1 MNMQQHVKIIRTPRA
16 HGVGELRMAERLL
29 SLRMGAFLFHAGAAV
44 PLLLIAPFCP
54 VRIKRK
60 KASWR
65 NKQDYVGSPNGN
77 QTPTNRAGGEL
88 LRLQPGGLC
97 RTEEQRPPWR
107 RNYRSSKDCW
117 NVALHWRKNERQRE
131 AGAEERREEVKEDC
145 ERGIRKAWGRKRA
158 RQKGKITL
166 LPGLMNMGNG

>member
-29 SLRMGAFLFHAGAAV
+29 LLRMGAFLFHAGAAV
-44 PLLLIAPFCP
+44 PLLFISPFCP
-54 VRIKRK
+54 VRIKK
-60 KASWR
+60 KDSLR

-97 RTEEQRPPWR
+97 
-107 RNYRSSKDCW
+107 SKKD
-117 NVALHWRKNERQRE
+117 LH
-131 AGAEERREEVKEDC
+131 
-145 ERGIRKAWGRKRA
+145 I
-158 RQKGKITL
+158 
-166 LPGLMNMGNG
+166 LMR